1 MIQKGTVLTVA
12 DNSGARLVKVYH
24 VGASTKCR
32 YATIGDK
39 VSGSVIEAI
48 PKGKV
53 KKGDKVRL
61 VIVRAKRNFLR
72 SDGSHIR
79 FDDNAGV
86 IIDDSNNPIGNRIF
100 GPVAMELGEEFGKI
114 VSNAEYVI

>member
-1 MIQKGTVLTVA
+1 MIIKGTVLTVA
-12 DNSGARLVKVYH
+12 DNSGARLVRVYR
-24 VGASTKCR
+24 VGASTKCGH
-32 YATIGDK
+32 ATIGDK
-39 VSGSVIEAI
+39 VSGSVIEAM

-61 VIVRAKRNFLR
+61 VIVRVKRNFLR

-86 IIDDSNNPIGNRIF
+86 IIDDGNNPIGNRIF
-100 GPVAMELGEEFGKI
+100 GPVAMELGKEFGKI

>member
-12 DNSGARLVKVYH
+12 DNSGARLVRVYH
-24 VGASTKCR
+24 VGAGTRCR
-32 YATIGDK
+32 YATIGEK
-39 VSGSVIEAI
+39 VSGSVVEAI

-61 VIVRAKRNFLR
+61 VIVRTKKNFLR
-72 SDGSHIR
+72 ADGSSIR

-86 IIDDSNNPIGNRIF
+86 IIDDNNDPIGNRIF
-100 GPVAMELGEEFGKI
+100 GPVAIELGKEFGKI